1 MKAFFDTN
9 VIVYAQ
15 REGRKGDIARRLML
29 DGGCISVQVLNELTN
44 VLRRKRGL
52 HWDAIIDVV
61 EDVIKMLGD
70 PLPINLDTHR
80 LGVMLARANG
90 FSFYD
95 SLLLAAAIQD
105 GCEVMY
111 SEDMQHGRVLGAL
124 EIRNPFI

>member
-9 VIVYAQ
+9 ILVYAQ
-15 REGRKGDIARRLML
+15 REGRKGDTARSLML
-29 DGGCISVQVLNELTN
+29 SGGSISVQVLNELSN

-52 HWDAIIDVV
+52 DWDEIIDIV
-61 EDVIKMLGD
+61 EDVMKMLGD
-70 PLPINLDTHR
+70 PLPITLETHR

-105 GCEVMY
+105 GCDVMY
-111 SEDMQHGRVLGAL
+111 SEDMQHGRVLGTL
-124 EIRNPFI
+124 EIRNPFV